1 MSESP
6 SLSLPTS
13 LSLSPTHT
21 CNGTHRIKLK
31 GKMCILTDQ
40 RANIRYRCIRNK
52 ISATTL
58 GNCSDRKQSFS
69 CNNTNR
75 ELCASII
82 PGAVWWH
89 KEQNRMCHCWLRLR
103 EGTPSPPRHPVS
115 SWIKV
120 KTVVFYWFA
129 STSLSG
135 VVERLTPS
143 PVPSPCPLCLRPL
156 VYSQGEK
163 WTVHRR

>member
-1 MSESP
+1 MNESP
-6 SLSLPTS
+6 S

-40 RANIRYRCIRNK
+40 RANIRYCCIRTRYLPQLWVTVLTKSNPFPA
-52 ISATTL
+52 I
-58 GNCSDRKQSFS
+58 
-69 CNNTNR
+69 R
-75 ELCASII
+75 EVCASII

-89 KEQNRMCHCWLRLR
+89 KEQNRMCHCWLRLQA
-103 EGTPSPPRHPVS
+103 GPPSPPWTPVS

-120 KTVVFYWFA
+120 KNVVFYWFA

-135 VVERLTPS
+135 VVERLISS